1 MTALNVSQLKS
12 QIVRIFPMKNLILLL
27 SMAVNVWGGNVT
39 RKYNVSFQQDDFSFT
54 YDANGHLHI
63 TSATHYVYP
72 EANEPGLPVIPYDI
86 TFDGQ
91 YSYISSNFKYETKLI
106 MSNVIVQ
113 QSPIPVI
120 SDGNTEKLQTND
132 ITYPDR
138 VFPSSNFI
146 YSTQSRWSDFSV
158 FRFLV
163 CPFIYDASKKN
174 LYIIESLI
182 IDVTASQ
189 DSPMLGKTKF
199 GGIPSKIRKLYGQN
213 VENTL
218 NYITT
223 QSSVDNNSADADI
236 EYVIITT
243 DSLRHAFEPLLN
255 WKRTKGL
262 KSKII
267 SVEEIYSTYPG
278 LTNSHRLK
286 NCLYD
291 LYTNKGLIYVLLGGD
306 DKIVPVQGCYCKV
319 FKEKDSYY
327 IDKSIPSD
335 IFYSCF
341 DGDFEWDGNG
351 NGIYGEVDDNIN
363 FTQYIYVTRVPI
375 RNSTDISSYISK
387 LLSYEQNPDWSNR
400 MLMCGT
406 KLWRLIKNSTQ
417 SDAEA
422 KGNNLYTNY
431 IKPFWSGKRIRFYD
445 TATDFTDGE
454 NYNLTNLNLTNQLSN
469 GYDFVDMMT
478 HGGQTTWSME
488 EGSSYSSYH
497 GKAQTNIRSTIV
509 TTMACHT
516 NAFDTSSY
524 PGSSDPCL
532 SESLI
537 RNPLSGVIAYLG
549 SSRYG
554 WGYGGDDKI
563 GGSPQLGPSLQ
574 YESYFYRYLLNKDI
588 ENLNYGMLVS
598 LAKNS
603 CVANCNTYN
612 AFRWLQLGLNPIGD
626 PEMSI
631 YIEQPK
637 KFTNIEFKQTSNE
650 LTIKTGVD
658 RCNICVSSASDYGE
672 TYHKLYGLT
681 DQITIHQF
689 PLSYCVCITKSG
701 YVPSTY
707 YLSYESGSDK
717 WIIQNQKLSGANTY
731 TFDNVEIGSNITKA
745 LPEGHVEVQSG
756 ITEINAKTVTLRPG
770 FSVNKGAELKINNK

>member
-1 MTALNVSQLKS
+1 MRNLL
-12 QIVRIFPMKNLILLL
+12 LILLL
-27 SMAVNVWGGNVT
+27 SLAANVYGGNISK
-39 RKYNVSFQQDDFSFT
+39 KYNISFQQDDFSFT
-54 YDANGHLHI
+54 YDANGYLSI
-63 TSATHYVYP
+63 TSATRYVYP
-72 EANEPGLPVIPYDI
+72 EANEPGLPVICYDI

-91 YSYISSNFKYETKLI
+91 YSYVSSDVKYEKKLI
-106 MSNVIVQ
+106 MSNIIVQ
-113 QSPIPVI
+113 QSPVPAIT
-120 SDGNTEKLQTND
+120 DGNTEKSHTNGIRYSD
-132 ITYPDR
+132 RIYPA
-138 VFPSSNFI
+138 SNFI

-158 FRFLV
+158 FSFLV
-163 CPFIYDASKKN
+163 CPFIYDAEKKN
-174 LYIIESLI
+174 LYIIESLT

-189 DSPMLGKTKF
+189 DTPMLGKIKF
-199 GGIPSKIRKLYGQN
+199 GRIPSKIRKAYDKN
-213 VENTL
+213 AENTL
-218 NYITT
+218 SNITT
-223 QSSVDNNSADADI
+223 KPTVDNNSVDANI
-236 EYVIITT
+236 EYVIITA

-267 SVEEIYSTYPG
+267 TLEEIYSTYPG
-278 LTNSHRLK
+278 LTNSARLK
-286 NCLYD
+286 KCLYD
-291 LYTNKGLIYVLLGGD
+291 LYTNKGLIYALLGGD

-319 FKEKDSYY
+319 YKGNYSYY
-327 IDKSIPSD
+327 IDESIPSD

-351 NGIYGEVDDNIN
+351 NGIYGEIDDNIN

-387 LLSYEQNPDWSNR
+387 LLNYEQNPDWSNR
-400 MLMCGT
+400 MLTCGT
-406 KLWRLIKNSTQ
+406 KLWRMIKNSTQ

-422 KGNNLYTNY
+422 KGNNLYSNY
-431 IKPFWSGKRIRFYD
+431 IKPFWAGERIRFYD
-445 TATDFTDGE
+445 TATDFSDGE
-454 NYNLTNLNLTNQLSN
+454 NYNLKNSNLTDQLSK

-478 HGGQTTWSME
+478 HGTQTAWSME
-488 EGSSYSSYH
+488 EGPSYSSYY

-524 PGSSDPCL
+524 PGGSDPCL
-532 SESLI
+532 SEGLI
-537 RNPLSGVIAYLG
+537 RKPLSGVIAYLG

-554 WGYGGDDKI
+554 WGYGGDDDN
-563 GGSPQLGPSLQ
+563 GGSAELGVSLQ
-574 YESYFYRYLLNKDI
+574 YESYFYRYLFNKTI
-588 ENLNYGMLVS
+588 ENLNYGTLVS
-598 LAKNS
+598 LAKNA
-603 CVANCNTYN
+603 CIANCNIYGSY
-612 AFRWLQLGLNPIGD
+612 RWLQLALNPIGD

-631 YIEQPK
+631 FIEQPK
-637 KFTNIEFKQTSNE
+637 KFTDIQFKQTSGE

-681 DQITIHQF
+681 NQITIHQF

-701 YVPSTY
+701 YIPLIY
-707 YLSYESGSDK
+707 YLSYESGSNK

-745 LPEGHVEVQSG
+745 LPEGHVEVQAG
-756 ITEINAKTVTLRPG
+756 ITEINANTVTLRPG
-770 FSVNKGAELKINNK
+770 FSVNKGAEFKINNK

>member
-12 QIVRIFPMKNLILLL
+12 QIIRIFPMKNLILILLL

-524 PGSSDPCL
+524 P
-532 SESLI
+532 
-537 RNPLSGVIAYLG
+537 
-549 SSRYG
+549 
-554 WGYGGDDKI
+554 
-563 GGSPQLGPSLQ
+563 
-574 YESYFYRYLLNKDI
+574 
-588 ENLNYGMLVS
+588 
-598 LAKNS
+598 
-603 CVANCNTYN
+603 
-612 AFRWLQLGLNPIGD
+612 
-626 PEMSI
+626 
-631 YIEQPK
+631 
-637 KFTNIEFKQTSNE
+637 
-650 LTIKTGVD
+650 
-658 RCNICVSSASDYGE
+658 
-672 TYHKLYGLT
+672 
-681 DQITIHQF
+681 
-689 PLSYCVCITKSG
+689 
-701 YVPSTY
+701 
-707 YLSYESGSDK
+707 
-717 WIIQNQKLSGANTY
+717 
-731 TFDNVEIGSNITKA
+731 
-745 LPEGHVEVQSG
+745 
-756 ITEINAKTVTLRPG
+756 
-770 FSVNKGAELKINNK
+770 